1 VQRTVHAAGNR
12 LLVVEDRGDPAGR
25 PVLVHHGMP
34 SSRLITGYR
43 PHERDAVERGLR
55 LISYDRPGY
64 GQSSPQPG
72 RRVAD
77 TAADVRAIC
86 AELGIRRLVTWGHSG
101 GGPHALACAAL
112 LPELVTSAAVLGSP
126 APFADNPEYFA
137 GMDPGYAEEIR
148 IFLTDKP
155 AAGRKLD
162 QDREDIIGVAPGPA
176 AGAARAAESTL
187 LPADAARE
195 LGAGKVDAREVGA
208 DEFDAGEFLEFFLSC
223 TQAGLAPGSQ
233 GWWDDHC
240 MLEPWGFDP
249 ADIAVPVLLVYG
261 GRDVFIPAGHG
272 QWLAQRIPGAESR
285 LLAEEGHAT
294 LLNFV
299 PETQAWLS
307 EHL

>member
-12 LLVVEDRGDPAGR
+12 LVVVEDRGDPAGR

-34 SSRLITGYR
+34 SSRLITGYG
-43 PHERDAVERGLR
+43 PHERDAVAHGLR

-72 RRVAD
+72 RTVAD

-86 AELGIRRLVTWGHSG
+86 AELGIRRLVTWGFSG

-126 APFADNPEYFA
+126 APFAANPEYFA

-155 AAGRKLD
+155 AARPKLD
-162 QDREDIIGVAPGPA
+162 QDREDIVDVAPGLA
-176 AGAARAAESTL
+176 ASAARAARAAESTL
-187 LPADAARE
+187 LPADAARGV
-195 LGAGKVDAREVGA
+195 GAGEV
-208 DEFDAGEFLEFFLSC
+208 DAGEFLEFFLSC

-240 MLEPWGFDP
+240 MLEPWGLDP
-249 ADIAVPVLLVYG
+249 ADIAVPVLVYG
-261 GRDVFIPAGHG
+261 GRDVFVPAGHG
-272 QWLAQRIPGAESR
+272 QWLAQRIPRAERR